1 MTNEMQP
8 TDAIG
13 QPLECGDMV
22 AYVHRFGSSVYIERR
37 QIDKIRRLASD
48 WSGRDNWEVTF
59 VETKRKAWARAY
71 NCVKVKP

>member
-1 MTNEMQP
+1 MMQP
-8 TDAIG
+8 IDAIG

-22 AYVHRFGSSVYIERR
+22 AYVHRFGSSVYIELR
-37 QIDKIRRLASD
+37 QIDMIRAHED
-48 WSGRDNWEVTF
+48 YHGQVDWEVTF